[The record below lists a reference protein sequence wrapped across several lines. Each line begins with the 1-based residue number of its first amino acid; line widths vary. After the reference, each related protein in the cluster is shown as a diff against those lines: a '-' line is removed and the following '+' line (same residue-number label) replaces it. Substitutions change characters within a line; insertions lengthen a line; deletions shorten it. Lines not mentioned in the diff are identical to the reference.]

1 MFNSL
6 INQLLGKSNNEQ
18 RYQFS
23 ADDGELTFSTTDKLT
38 KLLNEL
44 KAPSWI
50 QHQHVF
56 LNMLVEQGLAEPIP
70 NGFIVEDENAV
81 RLDDEARILLQLPP
95 AWNGKINAKVKGE
108 VRRNNFRVSLQCTD
122 DKGQYSSAYIL
133 KGPILFFS
141 ERQQYLLDS
150 DQLKAFTALTRH
162 NKSKKEEFDNLQF
175 INQLQEGTQAGL
187 EIDLSHFND
196 IEIISPKQVSVIGEQ
211 DAQGNLHLVPQL
223 GQASN
228 TDEIRARLGQ
238 VQNGVHSALRVKDQI
253 ILLDE
258 KTLKATQE
266 IIENRVIPQSQV
278 AQFLKTPQA
287 YIDAS
292 LVDLDTGF
300 SIRVNGASTFK
311 HAYFGETDQ
320 HEIDWFGQLS
330 KLSLPPTSDITPLIK
345 DADQLTEFEATYT
358 DAVTAGADMLD
369 FNEREVDIRDK
380 TAIDSQL
387 ALKRKEIEQSLF
399 DNSEADIEPESDH
412 ETYVVDIVLNDEELE
427 IASPRLEEQIQ
438 QVLYKEPLDW
448 SNHKRTPFE
457 HQKSGVQWILGLTQ
471 KTIADNKV
479 TGALLADDMGL
490 GKTFVSL
497 SAVSHYFQLN
507 SASGKDSKPVL
518 IVAPLSLLENWK
530 DEVAKTFSQSPF
542 TDIVILQ
549 GNADLKRFKISG
561 ASAETKNQNSHGEG
575 RLDEADI
582 RYSLKVGK
590 NFHSERLDQPKRLVI
605 TTYQTLRDYQFS
617 LCRVDWSFVI
627 FDEAQNIKS
636 PNTLQ
641 TRAAKGLKAEFKLLA
656 TGTPVE
662 NSLADFWCLV
672 DTAMPGY
679 LGNYQDF
686 RRNYVTPITA
696 AASDELDMVRSEVG
710 RKLRLNVGALMLR
723 RLKEDNLAD
732 LPAKNIF
739 VGLNDDPVWVYQQ
752 QLSSYMENEQ
762 LNHYEQVIVNSH
774 NGDSNAALACLQ
786 QLRDVSLHPK
796 LFTKDQI
803 DVPQKEKSISQ
814 FLSQSSKLDSV
825 ILILNE
831 IRNRR
836 EKVIIF
842 AVNKRLQAFLSIAL
856 ARLYQLEKISVING
870 DAKAV
875 SKRANVPTRKSM
887 IIEFEAKDG
896 FNIIIMSPVAAGV
909 GLTVVGANNVIHLE
923 RHWNPAKEAQATDR
937 VYRIGQQKDVN
948 IYVPIAHHPK
958 FESFDVNL
966 HKLLSTK
973 TLLKDAVVTP
983 EDIRPIPGGINGLN
997 DDTVINQNNFD
1008 SLNWKQF
1015 EALVALTLAK
1025 RAVAFEIT
1033 LTEELDDK
1041 GADVI
1046 LTTPEGEQLIQIK
1059 HINKA
1064 FYNAQRALEDLL
1076 QAPSYYLN
1084 SSHNTQL
1091 IFVTNA
1097 TNVTVTSRKFADSHN
1112 ILVFDGTEILNEIQR
1127 YPSTYYEV
1135 EQLLLKERHRGD
1147 M

>member
-6 INQLLGKSNNEQ
+6 INQILGKNNNDQ

-23 ADDGELTFSTTDKLT
+23 ADDGELTFSTTDKIT
-38 KLLNEL
+38 SQLNAL
-44 KAPSWI
+44 QATSWI

-70 NGFIVEDENAV
+70 NGFIIEDEHAV
-81 RLDDEARILLQLPP
+81 RLDKEARALLQLPP
-95 AWNGKINAKVKGE
+95 AWNGKVNARVKGE
-108 VRRNNFRVSLQCTD
+108 IRKSNFKVSLQCTD
-122 DKGQYSSAYIL
+122 DKGLYSSAYIL

-141 ERQQYLLDS
+141 ERQQYLLNNI
-150 DQLKAFTALTRH
+150 QLNVFNSLAAHK
-162 NKSKKEEFDNLQF
+162 KSKKDEFDNLLL
-175 INQLQEGTQAGL
+175 INQLQECSLAGV
-187 EIDLSHFND
+187 EIDLSHFNQL
-196 IEIISPKQVSVIGEQ
+196 EVVSPEHVSVIGEQ
-211 DAQGNLHLVPQL
+211 DAQGNLHLTPQL
-223 GQASN
+223 GQTSS

-238 VQNGVHSALRVKDQI
+238 VQGGEHSALRVKDQI

-287 YIDAS
+287 YIDAT

-320 HEIDWFGQLS
+320 HKIDWFGQLS
-330 KLSLPPTSDITPLIK
+330 KLSLPPTLDIAPLIQ
-345 DADQLTEFEATYT
+345 DLEQLTEFETTYSN
-358 DAVTAGADMLD
+358 AIKAGADVLD

-380 TAIDSQL
+380 SSIDEQL
-387 ALKRKEIEQSLF
+387 ENKREELTQATYNHS
-399 DNSEADIEPESDH
+399 DTDSEPESDN
-412 ETYVVDIVLNDEELE
+412 ETYVVDIELNDEELD
-427 IASPRLEEQIQ
+427 IASPKLEEQIQ
-438 QVLYKEPLDW
+438 QVLYKEALDW

-471 KTIADNKV
+471 KSIADKKI
-479 TGALLADDMGL
+479 TGSLLADDMGL

-507 SASGKDSKPVL
+507 TCSGTESKPVL

-530 DEVAKTFSQSPF
+530 DEVEKTFHESPF

-549 GNADLKRFKISG
+549 SSADLKRFKISG
-561 ASAETKNQNSHGEG
+561 ASAETKNQNSHGEAH
-575 RLDEADI
+575 LDESDI

-590 NFHSERLDQPKRLVI
+590 KFYTDRLDQPKRLVI

-617 LCRVDWSFVI
+617 LCRIDWSFVI

-679 LGNYQDF
+679 LGSYQAF
-686 RRNYVTPITA
+686 RSNYVTPITS
-696 AASDELDMVRSEVG
+696 AASDEVDNIRAEVG
-710 RKLRLNVGALMLR
+710 RKLRLDVGALMLR

-739 VGLNDDPVWVYQQ
+739 VGLEGDPVWQYQQ
-752 QLSSYMENEQ
+752 QLGSVMEKLQ
-762 LNHYEQVIVNSH
+762 LAHYQQVIIDSH
-774 NGDSNAALACLQ
+774 NGGANAALSCLQ

-796 LFTKDQI
+796 LFIKEQI
-803 DVPQKEKSISQ
+803 DVPNKPKGVSH
-814 FLSQSSKLDSV
+814 FLSESCKLDSV
-825 ILILNE
+825 IHTLKQIQ
-831 IRNRR
+831 NRG

-842 AVNKRLQAFLSIAL
+842 AVNKRLQAFLCIAL
-856 ARLYQLEKISVING
+856 SRLFALDKVSVING

-875 SKRANVPTRKSM
+875 SKRANIPTRKSM
-887 IIEFEAKDG
+887 IKEFEAKVG

-937 VYRIGQQKDVN
+937 VYRIGQTKDVN
-948 IYVPIAHHPK
+948 IYVPIAHHPQ

-973 TLLKDAVVTP
+973 TLLKDAVITP
-983 EDIRPIPGGINGLN
+983 EEIKPVPGGLN
-997 DDTVINQNNFD
+997 ELSDDDVITTNNMAN
-1008 SLNWKQF
+1008 LNWQQF
-1015 EALVALTLAK
+1015 EALVALVFTQKTAAVTTL
-1025 RAVAFEIT
+1025 
-1033 LTEELDDK
+1033 LTETTDK

-1046 LTTPEGEQLIQIK
+1046 LSTATGAHLIQVK
-1059 HINKA
+1059 HVTTA
-1064 FYNAQRALEDLL
+1064 FYNAQRALDELL
-1076 QAPSYYLN
+1076 TAQNEYLDDTGDN
-1084 SSHNTQL
+1084 RLT
-1091 IFVTNA
+1091 FVTNA
-1097 TNVTVTSRKFADSHN
+1097 VNVAVSSQKFAGKNN
-1112 ILVFDGTEILNEIQR
+1112 INVIDGQSLATALSEYPVKYGEIKSLLLNER
-1127 YPSTYYEV
+1127 YSS
-1135 EQLLLKERHRGD
+1135 
-1147 M
+1147 

>member
-6 INQLLGKSNNEQ
+6 ISQLLGKNNNDQ

-23 ADDGELTFSTTDKLT
+23 ADDGELTFSTSDKIT
-38 KLLNEL
+38 AQLNEL

-50 QHQHVF
+50 QHQYVF

-70 NGFIVEDENAV
+70 NGFIIEDEHAV
-81 RLDDEARILLQLPP
+81 RLDEEARALLQLPSV
-95 AWNGKINAKVKGE
+95 WKGKVNARVKGE
-108 VRRNNFRVSLQCTD
+108 VRKSNFRVSLQCTD
-122 DKGQYSSAYIL
+122 DRGQYSSAYIL
-133 KGPILFFS
+133 KGPLLFFS
-141 ERQQYLLDS
+141 ERQQYLLNS
-150 DQLKAFTALTRH
+150 VQLKVFTSLAIH
-162 NKSKKEEFDNLQF
+162 KKSKKEEFDNLQL
-175 INQLQEGTQAGL
+175 INQLQECNLAGV
-187 EIDLSHFND
+187 EIDLSHFNQ
-196 IEIISPKQVSVIGEQ
+196 IEIVSPEQVSVIGEQ
-211 DAQGNLHLVPQL
+211 DAQGNLHLIPQL
-223 GQASN
+223 GQTSS
-228 TDEIRARLGQ
+228 TDEMRTRLGQ
-238 VQNGVHSALRVKDQI
+238 IQDGNHSALRVKDQI

-258 KTLKATQE
+258 KMLKATQE
-266 IIENRVIPQSQV
+266 IIKNRVIPQSQV

-311 HAYFGETDQ
+311 HAYFGEKDQ
-320 HEIDWFGQLS
+320 NQIDWFGQLS
-330 KLSLPPTSDITPLIK
+330 ELSLPPTTDISPLIK
-345 DADQLTEFEATYT
+345 DAEQLTEFETTYT
-358 DAVTAGADMLD
+358 NAVKAGADILD
-369 FNEREVDIRDK
+369 FNAREVDIRDK
-380 TAIDSQL
+380 AAINEQI
-387 ALKRKEIEQSLF
+387 AHKREELTQATYGN
-399 DNSEADIEPESDH
+399 DEADNEPESDN
-412 ETYVVDIVLNDEELE
+412 ETYVVDIELNDEELD
-427 IASPRLEEQIQ
+427 IASPKLEEQIQ

-457 HQKSGVQWILGLTQ
+457 HQRSGVQWILGLTQ
-471 KTIADNKV
+471 KSIADNKV

-507 SASGKDSKPVL
+507 SVSGTDSKPVL

-530 DEVAKTFSQSPF
+530 DEVEITFNQSPF

-549 GNADLKRFKISG
+549 SNADLNKFKISG

-575 RLDEADI
+575 HLDESDI

-590 NFHSERLDQPKRLVI
+590 NFQSERLDQPKRLVI

-662 NSLADFWCLV
+662 NSLADFWCLL

-686 RRNYVTPITA
+686 RNKYVTPITA
-696 AASDELDMVRSEVG
+696 AASDEVDMIRAEVG
-710 RKLRLNVGALMLR
+710 RKLRLDVGALMLR

-739 VGLNDDPVWVYQQ
+739 VGLDDDPVWQYQQ
-752 QLSSYMENEQ
+752 QLGSVMVNDQ

-774 NGDSNAALACLQ
+774 NGGANAALACLQ
-786 QLRDVSLHPK
+786 QLRDVSLHPQ
-796 LFTKDQI
+796 LFVKDQI
-803 DVPQKEKSISQ
+803 DVPQKANAINQ
-814 FLSQSSKLDSV
+814 FLSESSKLNSV
-825 ILILNE
+825 ILTLNE
-831 IRNRR
+831 IQHRN

-856 ARLYQLEKISVING
+856 ARLYKLEKVSVING
-870 DAKAV
+870 DAKAI

-887 IIEFEAKDG
+887 IKEFEAKSG

-937 VYRIGQQKDVN
+937 VYRIGQTKDVN
-948 IYVPIAHHPK
+948 IYVPIAHHPQ

-966 HKLLSTK
+966 HKLLSAK

-983 EDIRPIPGGINGLN
+983 EEIKPIPGGVNGLN
-997 DDTVINQNNFD
+997 HDSVIIKD
-1008 SLNWKQF
+1008 SLTSLNWQQF

-1025 RAVAFEIT
+1025 KTNATNTI
-1033 LTEELDDK
+1033 LTEAITDQ
-1041 GADVI
+1041 GADVV
-1046 LTTPEGEQLIQIK
+1046 LTTPTGEHLIQIK

-1076 QAPSYYLN
+1076 EAQDYYLKDASN
-1084 SSHNTQL
+1084 KQL

-1097 TNVTVTSRKFADSHN
+1097 TNVTVTSRKFADN
-1112 ILVFDGTEILNEIQR
+1112 NGIQVVDGNDLMNEITLYPTR
-1127 YPSTYYEV
+1127 YCEIV
-1135 EQLLLKERHRGD
+1135 ELLEKIRVA
-1147 M
+1147 